1 MMSPRLSAVQHSF
14 AEARPSRAV
23 CLAQRRTCGRLYAS
37 GGAPGIPRVV
47 GAEDPTSSS
56 IGQRIRA
63 CALLP
68 DFSKGWFSGHN
79 AAGQKSGRELMQ
91 GHGVGR
97 TVDSSEGAGTCPFVT
112 SFSRLAR
119 QLVWPHAAT
128 TSANKVWAAQPSA
141 QVRQPSQAGRW
152 RRAQPSALQPTSVTV
167 SSTPANV
174 TDPATIAAL
183 PAIRAGRAA
192 SLSSLPLQA
201 PAQPRLT
208 RHFAWPVTVKGTA
221 DV

>member
-1 MMSPRLSAVQHSF
+1 MMSPRLSAVQHRF

-23 CLAQRRTCGRLYAS
+23 CLAQRRACGRLYAS
-37 GGAPGIPRVV
+37 GGASVIPRA
-47 GAEDPTSSS
+47 AEPEDHTSSS
-56 IGQRIRA
+56 IGQPIRA
-63 CALLP
+63 CALLS
-68 DFSKGWFSGHN
+68 DFSTGWFSGHS
-79 AAGQKSGRELMQ
+79 AAGRKSGRELVQ
-91 GHGVGR
+91 RHGVCR
-97 TVDSSEGAGTCPFVT
+97 IVDSSEGAGTCPFVT
-112 SFSRLAR
+112 SSSRLAR
-119 QLVWPHAAT
+119 QPVWPHAAT

-208 RHFAWPVTVKGTA
+208 RLFALPAFVKGTA

>member
-1 MMSPRLSAVQHSF
+1 MMSPRLSAVQHTF
-14 AEARPSRAV
+14 AEVPFGTGAGLAPLRAWAKLALASGTSFVLRAVGHEDHTPSPIGQSRA
-23 CLAQRRTCGRLYAS
+23 
-37 GGAPGIPRVV
+37 GAG
-47 GAEDPTSSS
+47 
-56 IGQRIRA
+56 
-63 CALLP
+63 LP
-68 DFSKGWFSGHN
+68 DFSKGWFSRHK
-79 AAGQKSGRELMQ
+79 AADRKTDRELVKRQ
-91 GHGVGR
+91 GVGR
-97 TVDSSEGAGTCPFVT
+97 IVDSSEGTGTCPFVT

-119 QLVWPHAAT
+119 QPVWPHAAT

-152 RRAQPSALQPTSVTV
+152 RRAQPLALQPTSVIA
-167 SSTPANV
+167 SSIPANV